1 MGDRVGH
8 QADVALG
15 CDLLHDLRLADARRP
30 HQEHRTLSDLRNPVN
45 PILILV
51 EVCFDCVL
59 DFLFC
64 SLNIHLNRTP
74 SLPDLCRSQ
83 AEILSILLSRF
94 HSWSSGHTKDESRRS
109 FFSCSMSSL
118 GRISFIAQGGT

>member
-30 HQEHRTLSDLRNPVN
+30 HQEHRTLPD
-45 PILILV
+45 
-51 EVCFDCVL
+51 

-94 HSWSSGHTKDESRRS
+94 HSWSSGHTKDESKRS
-109 FFSCSMSSL
+109 FFSCSMSSR